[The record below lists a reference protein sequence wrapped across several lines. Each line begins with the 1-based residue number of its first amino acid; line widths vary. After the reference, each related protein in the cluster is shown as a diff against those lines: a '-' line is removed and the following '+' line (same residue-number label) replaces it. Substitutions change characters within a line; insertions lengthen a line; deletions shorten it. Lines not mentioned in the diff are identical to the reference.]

1 MKRLTILGV
10 VFILVLSFSGLNL
23 KAENKKSD
31 VFLNFGA
38 MGAYGIGLW
47 TTGINMDFHLGN
59 SLMLSPEVMVYG
71 WRFHFDHLLIAPSL
85 MLNTKYKSIFLG
97 AGVTKMFLVSINDD
111 SFGSIFLLKFN
122 VGTNVGKLRLSAFAT
137 TDFSFSALLFGATI
151 GLRL

>member
-1 MKRLTILGV
+1 MKRLTILGF

-31 VFLNFGA
+31 VFFNVGS

-47 TTGINMDFHLGN
+47 TGGFNMDFHLGD

-85 MLNTKYKSIFLG
+85 ILNAKYKSIFLG
-97 AGVTKMFLVSINDD
+97 AGVTKMFLVRIDD
-111 SFGSIFLLKFN
+111 DDFSSIFLLKFN
-122 VGTNVGKLRLSAFAT
+122 LGTNVGKLRLSAFAT
-137 TDFSFSALLFGATI
+137 TDFRFSALIFGATI